1 MSTISRIWGAVGPD
15 AKAAAD
21 IESRLASH
29 WAERSSSGA
38 EHFGLWGS
46 LGAATKDSGISASA
60 GSGSVEVVVDGVF
73 FDRNISPS
81 PAAIFAGLYLEKGFV
96 GALES
101 VSGDFAVAVHDLR
114 SGELW
119 LGRDRAGVRPMFYA
133 LAGGGLA
140 FASQPRG
147 LTELPGVGREVN
159 RRFVALFAASHYRTF
174 DNLPEESPYSR
185 VHQLPAAHW
194 LRWHDGTIKTAP
206 YWKLASQPDLNL
218 TEEELAKQ
226 YQELLL
232 DAVGSRMR
240 HAPERAFSL
249 SGGMDSSSVLSCGV
263 RLSGEKQPAFSTVY
277 ADRTYDESEDIQ
289 TILQSTVSK
298 WHTVDVSDP
307 DVFSLIDRMVAT
319 NDEPVATATWLSHYQ
334 LCENAALAG
343 FPALFT
349 GLGGDELNAGEYEYF
364 FFFFADLLA
373 RGKEAQFAREVDFWA
388 KYHDHPIY
396 KKNRT
401 VAEEGIARMTDPALP
416 GRCLPDR
423 HRLMRYAGALNP
435 EYFDLETF
443 EPVMDRV
450 FDSYL
455 KNRTYQDIFRET
467 APCCLRAQDRHGA
480 RFGVAHLN
488 PFYDH
493 RLMEFMFRIPGT
505 LKIRDGVTK
514 HLLREAMRGIVP
526 ESTRTRI
533 KKTGWNAPAHLWFSG
548 MGAERLLDVVHSRA
562 FQNLG
567 IYNAGEVE
575 RIIRDHK
582 NIVTTGEIKENHM
595 MFLWQLANL
604 AAWID
609 IHVCH

>member
-1 MSTISRIWGAVGPD
+1 MDTISRIWGAVGAD
-15 AKAAAD
+15 AKTASD
-21 IESRLASH
+21 FQSRLAAH
-29 WAERSSSGA
+29 WAGRGSNGAVPFGRWGPLGATSPDSGTSHSSGN
-38 EHFGLWGS
+38 S
-46 LGAATKDSGISASA
+46 
-60 GSGSVEVVVDGVF
+60 SVEVVVDGLF
-73 FDRNISPS
+73 FNTDSALS

-96 GALES
+96 AALEC
-101 VSGDFAVAVHDLR
+101 VSGDFAVAVHDAR

-133 LAGGGLA
+133 LTAGALA

-185 VHQLPAAHW
+185 VRQLPAAHW

-206 YWKLASQPDLNL
+206 YWKLGNQPDLGL
-218 TEEELAKQ
+218 TEGELASQ
-226 YQELLL
+226 YSELLL

-240 HAPERAFSL
+240 HAPKRAFSL

-263 RLSGEKQPAFSTVY
+263 RLTGEKQPAFSTVY

-289 TILQSTVSK
+289 TILESTVSK

-334 LCENAALAG
+334 LCENAASAG

-364 FFFFADLLA
+364 FFFFADLLG
-373 RGKEAQFAREVDFWA
+373 RGKEAQFAQEVDFWA
-388 KYHDHPIY
+388 RYHDHPIY
-396 KKNRT
+396 KKNRA
-401 VAEEGIARMTDPALP
+401 VAEDGIARMTDPSVP

-423 HRLMRYAGALNP
+423 NRLMRYSDTLNP

-443 EPVMDRV
+443 EPVMDCV

-493 RLMEFMFRIPGT
+493 RLMELMFRIPGT
-505 LKIRDGVTK
+505 LKIREGVTK

-548 MGAERLLDVVHSRA
+548 QGAERLLDIAGSQA
-562 FQNLG
+562 FKDLG
-567 IYNAGEVE
+567 IYNAAQVE
-575 RIIRDHK
+575 HIIRDHQR
-582 NIVTTGEIKENHM
+582 IVSQNLVEENHM

-604 AAWID
+604 QAWLAGK
-609 IHVCH
+609 

>member
-1 MSTISRIWGAVGPD
+1 MSIISRIWGAVGPD
-15 AKAAAD
+15 TKTARNLQT
-21 IESRLASH
+21 RLASH
-29 WAERSSSGA
+29 WAERCGSGA
-38 EHFGLWGS
+38 EHFDQWGS
-46 LGAATKDSGISASA
+46 LGAAAKDSGVSVSA
-60 GSGSVEVVVDGVF
+60 GSASVEVVVDGVF
-73 FDRNISPS
+73 FDRDIAPS
-81 PAAIFAGLYLEKGFV
+81 PASIFAGLYLEKGFV
-96 GALES
+96 AALES
-101 VSGDFAVAVHDLR
+101 VSGDFAVAVHDAR

-133 LAGGGLA
+133 VAGGGLA

-147 LTELPGVGREVN
+147 LTGLPGVGREVN

-218 TEEELAKQ
+218 TEEELAKN
-226 YQELLL
+226 YRELLL

-263 RLSGEKQPAFSTVY
+263 RLTGEKQPAFSTVY

-334 LCENAALAG
+334 LCENTARAG

-373 RGKEAQFAREVDFWA
+373 CGNEAQFVHEVDFWA

-401 VAEEGIARMTDPALP
+401 VAEEGIARMTDPALR

-443 EPVMDRV
+443 EPVMDCV

-548 MGAERLLDVVHSRA
+548 AGADRLLDMVRSRA

-575 RIIRDHK
+575 CIIRDHQ
-582 NIVTTGEIKENHM
+582 NIVASGEVRENHM

-604 AAWID
+604 QAWLMS
-609 IHVCH
+609 

>member
-15 AKAAAD
+15 TRAASD
-21 IESRLASH
+21 IQSRLELH
-29 WAERSSSGA
+29 WFERCDRERKEFGRWGQLGAIAQDSGVSSSQGT
-38 EHFGLWGS
+38 
-46 LGAATKDSGISASA
+46 ATIN
-60 GSGSVEVVVDGVF
+60 VVVDGVF
-73 FDRNISPS
+73 FTEDPTLS
-81 PAAIFAGLYLEKGFV
+81 AAEIFAGLYFEKGFV
-96 GALES
+96 DALES

-119 LGRDRAGVRPMFYA
+119 LARDRAGVRPMFYA
-133 LAGGGLA
+133 VAEGGLA

-147 LTELPGVGREVN
+147 LTKLPGVGPDVN
-159 RRFVALFAASHYRTF
+159 RRFAALFAASHYRTF

-194 LRWHDGTIKTAP
+194 LRWHDGTIRTAP
-206 YWKLASQPDLNL
+206 YWQLASQADVNL
-218 TEEELAKQ
+218 TEKELAKQ

-232 DAVGSRMR
+232 DAVGIRMR
-240 HAPERAFSL
+240 HAPKQAFSL
-249 SGGMDSSSVLSCGV
+249 SGGMDSSSVISCGV

-277 ADRTYDESEDIQ
+277 ADRTYDESEDIH
-289 TILQSTVSK
+289 TILDSTVSE
-298 WHTVDVSDP
+298 WHTVNVSGMDI
-307 DVFSLIDRMVAT
+307 FSTIARMVAI

-334 LCENAALAG
+334 LCENAASTG
-343 FPALFT
+343 FSALFT

-373 RGKEAQFAREVDFWA
+373 QGKEAEFIREVDLWA

-396 KKNRT
+396 KKNRA
-401 VAEEGIARMTDPALP
+401 VAEEGITRMTDPALP

-423 HRLMRYAGALNP
+423 RRLMRYSGALNP
-435 EYFDLETF
+435 EYFDMVTF
-443 EPVMDRV
+443 EPMMDRV
-450 FDSYL
+450 FDGYL

-480 RFGVAHLN
+480 GFGVAHLN

-493 RLMEFMFRIPGT
+493 RLIEFMFRVPGT
-505 LKIRDGVTK
+505 LKIRNGVTK

-548 MGAERLLDVVHSRA
+548 KEAERLMDIVRSQS
-562 FQNLG
+562 FKNLG
-567 IYNAGEVE
+567 IYNTVEVE
-575 RIIRDHK
+575 RIIRDHQR
-582 NIVTTGEIKENHM
+582 IVSENLVEENHM
-595 MFLWQLANL
+595 MFLWQLANIQTWML
-604 AAWID
+604 P
-609 IHVCH
+609 

>member
-1 MSTISRIWGAVGPD
+1 MSTISRIWGAVGHD
-15 AKAAAD
+15 VETAAD
-21 IESRLASH
+21 MQRRVATH
-29 WAERSSSGA
+29 WAERCGSGA
-38 EHFGLWGS
+38 GQFGRWGS
-46 LGAATKDSGISASA
+46 LGATTMDSGISVSV
-60 GSGSVEVVVDGVF
+60 GGDSVEVAVDGVF
-73 FDRNISPS
+73 FDRDISPS
-81 PAAIFAGLYLEKGFV
+81 PAAIFAGLYVKKGFV

-101 VSGDFAVAVHDLR
+101 VSGDFAVAVHDVR

-140 FASQPRG
+140 FASQPCG
-147 LTELPGVGREVN
+147 LTGLPCVGREVN

-174 DNLPEESPYSR
+174 DNLPEESPYSQVR
-185 VHQLPAAHW
+185 QLPVAH
-194 LRWHDGTIKTAP
+194 RFGWHDGTIRTAP
-206 YWKLASQPDLNL
+206 YWKLSSQPDLNL

-226 YQELLL
+226 YRELLL

-263 RLSGEKQPAFSTVY
+263 RLTGEKQPAFSTVY

-289 TILQSTVSK
+289 TILESTVSK

-343 FPALFT
+343 FPALFID
-349 GLGGDELNAGEYEYF
+349 LGGDELNAGEYEYF

-373 RGKEAQFAREVDFWA
+373 CGKKDQFAREVDFWA
-388 KYHDHPIY
+388 KYHDHAIY
-396 KKNRT
+396 KKNRA

-416 GRCLPDR
+416 GLCLPDR
-423 HRLMRYAGALNP
+423 PRLMRYAGALNP

-450 FDSYL
+450 FYSYL

-467 APCCLRAQDRHGA
+467 APCCQRAQDRHGA
-480 RFGVAHLN
+480 HFGVAHIN

-493 RLMEFMFRIPGT
+493 RLMELMFRIPGT

-526 ESTRTRI
+526 ESMRTRI
-533 KKTGWNAPAHLWFSG
+533 KKTVWNAPAPLWFSG
-548 MGAERLLDVVHSRA
+548 KGAERLLDVVASQT
-562 FQNLG
+562 FKDLG
-567 IYNAGEVE
+567 IYKTAEVE
-575 RIIRDHK
+575 RIIREHRR
-582 NIVTTGEIKENHM
+582 IVSQGLVEENHM
-595 MFLWQLANL
+595 MFLWQVANL
-604 AAWID
+604 QAWLGRK
-609 IHVCH
+609 

>member
-15 AKAAAD
+15 TKTASD
-21 IESRLASH
+21 LQSCLASH
-29 WAERSSSGA
+29 WARRCGSGP
-38 EHFGLWGS
+38 EYFGLWGS
-46 LGAATKDSGISASA
+46 LGAATKESGISSSA
-60 GSGSVEVVVDGVF
+60 GSTSVQVVVDGLF
-73 FDRNISPS
+73 FDRDISPS
-81 PAAIFAGLYLEKGFV
+81 PASIFAGLYLEKGFV

-101 VSGDFAVAVHDLR
+101 VSGDFAVAVHDMR

-119 LGRDRAGVRPMFYA
+119 LARDRAGVRPMFYTF
-133 LAGGGLA
+133 AGGGLA

-147 LTELPGVGREVN
+147 LTELPGIGPEIN

-194 LRWHDGTIKTAP
+194 LRWHDGSIKTAP
-206 YWKLASQPDLNL
+206 YWKLARQPDLNL
-218 TEEELAKQ
+218 TEEELAKK
-226 YQELLL
+226 YRELLL
-232 DAVGSRMR
+232 DAVGIRMR
-240 HAPERAFSL
+240 HAPKRAFSL

-263 RLSGEKQPAFSTVY
+263 RLSGKKQPAFSTVY

-289 TILQSTVSK
+289 TILESTVSK

-307 DVFSLIDRMVAT
+307 DIFSLIDRMVAT

-334 LCENAALAG
+334 LCENAASAG

-373 RGKEAQFAREVDFWA
+373 CGKEDQFVREVDFWE

-396 KKNRT
+396 KKNRA
-401 VAEEGIARMTDPALP
+401 VAEEGIVRMTDPALP
-416 GRCLPDR
+416 GCCLPDR
-423 HRLMRYAGALNP
+423 HRLMRYSGALNP
-435 EYFDLETF
+435 EYFDLGTF

-450 FDSYL
+450 FDNYL

-548 MGAERLLDVVHSRA
+548 KGAERLLDLAVSQS
-562 FQNLG
+562 FKDLG
-567 IYNAGEVE
+567 IYNTSEVE
-575 RIIRDHK
+575 RIILDHQR
-582 NIVTTGEIKENHM
+582 IVSQNLLEENHM

-604 AAWID
+604 QAWLGRK
-609 IHVCH
+609 